1 MAFVAGVVCYSVV
14 PESAGEPAQRMAG
27 IFAVALV
34 LWVTEA
40 VPLFATS
47 LFVIVAEVWLLAL
60 PTGGDEDIA
69 YEDILTS
76 LGNPIIFLFLG
87 GFILARGLARQGIDV
102 QLAAVLMRPFGQRP
116 SGILAGLMIITAL
129 LSMWMS
135 NTATT
140 ALMIALIQPMVSR
153 IPSDSPFRTGVVLS
167 IPLAANVGGIGTPIG
182 TPPNA
187 IAMLEMSNRG
197 QPVDFLDWMVVTV
210 PLLVIV
216 LAAMWF
222 MLVVMFPAREKRLGL
237 EMKADFGLTRGRV
250 LTYICFWVT
259 VLLWLSTPLHG
270 IPTAV
275 IAVVPAAF
283 LPLVGIIGRNDFN
296 SLEWDVL
303 ILIAGGIALATGLR
317 LTGLDTWLIGLA
329 RLDSMAPFML
339 LAVST
344 GLVVAMSIVVSNT
357 VATNIVLPLAVTA
370 AITLTGPLELQV
382 VALMVAIGAS
392 FAMALPVSTPPNA
405 ITYGS
410 GMISSRDL
418 MRVGSI
424 ATVLGAT
431 LVILIGPW
439 IIPILLGILG
449 N

>member
-1 MAFVAGVVCYSVV
+1 
-14 PESAGEPAQRMAG
+14 
-27 IFAVALV
+27 
-34 LWVTEA
+34 
-40 VPLFATS
+40 
-47 LFVIVAEVWLLAL
+47 
-60 PTGGDEDIA
+60 
-69 YEDILTS
+69 
-76 LGNPIIFLFLG
+76 
-87 GFILARGLARQGIDV
+87 
-102 QLAAVLMRPFGQRP
+102 
-116 SGILAGLMIITAL
+116 
-129 LSMWMS
+129 
-135 NTATT
+135 
-140 ALMIALIQPMVSR
+140 
-153 IPSDSPFRTGVVLS
+153 
-167 IPLAANVGGIGTPIG
+167 
-182 TPPNA
+182 
-187 IAMLEMSNRG
+187 
-197 QPVDFLDWMVVTV
+197 
-210 PLLVIV
+210 
-216 LAAMWF
+216 
-222 MLVVMFPAREKRLGL
+222 
-237 EMKADFGLTRGRV
+237 
-250 LTYICFWVT
+250 
-259 VLLWLSTPLHG
+259 
-270 IPTAV
+270 
-275 IAVVPAAF
+275 
-283 LPLVGIIGRNDFN
+283 
-296 SLEWDVL
+296 
-303 ILIAGGIALATGLR
+303 LR